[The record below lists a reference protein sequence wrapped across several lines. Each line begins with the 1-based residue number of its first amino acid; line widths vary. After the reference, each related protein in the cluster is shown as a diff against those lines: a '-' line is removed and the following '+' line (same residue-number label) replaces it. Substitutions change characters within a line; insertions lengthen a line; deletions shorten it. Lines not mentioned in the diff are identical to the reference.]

1 MPAKQLS
8 SSAKPRMPRIE
19 DEQQQRPKTSDATT
33 IYKRPPLSDSDFF
46 PEWSKK
52 RLPDTVVVPT
62 GGRDKARAETV
73 AEVVLTE
80 GMEVKLQISEKKEE
94 SKHKATKRLMPSA
107 SVPLLGSKRSIAPPQ
122 VGGEEAFFL
131 PSTASL
137 SELAPVPPPFEPEG
151 TQQPIEVSDLGPN
164 EEEEKA
170 ASKIGAMYRG
180 KLTREELEA
189 RKAVKEM
196 PPQPPLQPAI
206 DVTKIRSPTK
216 EAERLLAEGKEEPA
230 PEASAVKV
238 QAAARGRIARRRSKS
253 SDIGEVPTQPQPPP
267 PEEDAADKVARDFL
281 MYGSAALPADL
292 HNAMIRQHYLE
303 FPGRALTVTHPF
315 RQEQGPWSVPS
326 AEQNYEAERQQQ
338 QTSTTTRP
346 QTAAVVADQPRL
358 LRPQTSGAI
367 GQESGRRPVS
377 RSAALGP
384 SASAGTLGVGPLGA
398 TRPPTRQQDPT
409 HNSKIVDDFSSYLIT
424 RPPTRPSQSEV
435 AEPPPHV
442 MQRPIKIARPSA
454 EDENE
459 KIAIPSVTPWTHR
472 GAGSAYEL
480 VTPAIVEPQ
489 PTTKPPPSSPGAA
502 QRANRPGSAT
512 RIEVTAEPLSPPT
525 IVEVQTP
532 LRFSQSEGSIAP
544 PNTELQGAKTEAKSP
559 AAATEEA
566 TEEAAVEGTVE
577 GTEVAIVVPSAQ
589 PATTT
594 PAQQRDVGSAPRA
607 AEIGFMEPT
616 ESQIMEKLHLAV
628 GYWVV
633 HLRTG
638 HTIGFSVA
646 LYGPDGAKSRAME
659 RARLDLLQE
668 QGYTG
673 DGKRLPPAKPGT
685 AKAKLEGGGRVRTPA
700 SVPNQKRVTTAPTGQ
715 RASGSGQLVTQMAAK
730 PMTPAALPLGVS
742 SSLPTLATTVEEP
755 AVTTT
760 TEPSPTVTAAAKP
773 AEAGL
778 VSASQRSSSPPIR
791 GGSPPPQMFQQDD
804 PELQLGSSPAATA
817 GSPQPAPV
825 TEVVGTRV
833 GAASP
838 STALLRATSPQMV
851 VRVPSGG
858 GADMPWDQTSPNAP
872 AAAPCRHHT
881 CCDKARHAG
890 KGAGAGCCDTFSC
903 RRGAIRRQ
911 SRCTRCSDAAGNGG
925 AGYLGGGCLERG
937 TDKA

>member
-1 MPAKQLS
+1 
-8 SSAKPRMPRIE
+8 
-19 DEQQQRPKTSDATT
+19 
-33 IYKRPPLSDSDFF
+33 
-46 PEWSKK
+46 
-52 RLPDTVVVPT
+52 
-62 GGRDKARAETV
+62 
-73 AEVVLTE
+73 
-80 GMEVKLQISEKKEE
+80 
-94 SKHKATKRLMPSA
+94 
-107 SVPLLGSKRSIAPPQ
+107 
-122 VGGEEAFFL
+122 
-131 PSTASL
+131 
-137 SELAPVPPPFEPEG
+137 
-151 TQQPIEVSDLGPN
+151 
-164 EEEEKA
+164 
-170 ASKIGAMYRG
+170 
-180 KLTREELEA
+180 
-189 RKAVKEM
+189 
-196 PPQPPLQPAI
+196 
-206 DVTKIRSPTK
+206 
-216 EAERLLAEGKEEPA
+216 
-230 PEASAVKV
+230 
-238 QAAARGRIARRRSKS
+238 
-253 SDIGEVPTQPQPPP
+253 
-267 PEEDAADKVARDFL
+267 
-281 MYGSAALPADL
+281 
-292 HNAMIRQHYLE
+292 
-303 FPGRALTVTHPF
+303 
-315 RQEQGPWSVPS
+315 
-326 AEQNYEAERQQQ
+326 
-338 QTSTTTRP
+338 
-346 QTAAVVADQPRL
+346 
-358 LRPQTSGAI
+358 
-367 GQESGRRPVS
+367 
-377 RSAALGP
+377 
-384 SASAGTLGVGPLGA
+384 
-398 TRPPTRQQDPT
+398 
-409 HNSKIVDDFSSYLIT
+409 
-424 RPPTRPSQSEV
+424 
-435 AEPPPHV
+435 

-454 EDENE
+454 EEENE

-566 TEEAAVEGTVE
+566 TVEAAVEGTVE

-628 GYWVV
+628 GDWVV

-673 DGKRLPPAKPGT
+673 DGKRLPQTKPGT

-755 AVTTT
+755 AVATT
-760 TEPSPTVTAAAKP
+760 TEPSPTVTAA
-773 AEAGL
+773 GL
-778 VSASQRSSSPPIR
+778 
-791 GGSPPPQMFQQDD
+791 
-804 PELQLGSSPAATA
+804 
-817 GSPQPAPV
+817 PAPV

-872 AAAPCRHHT
+872 AAAPAVTTPAATKPATPAKAQAPAAATPSAAAAAPSAAKAAAPSAVTAAAPAVAMPPAMEAPATLAEAVLSEEPIKRDRVLSAHEKAAAAQERRRLLEVQKKAEQAELAKKASMREAQMAERLAKKNAGIRMKEALARAAAEKKAEDRQKYNMLET
-881 CCDKARHAG
+881 ARLLQIREEKARADAERKQLDDARKIEEKHRRRSAVEPTIPRVPPAEAPATAATQATYAPARTPAG
-890 KGAGAGCCDTFSC
+890 LLIADV
-903 RRGAIRRQ
+903 
-911 SRCTRCSDAAGNGG
+911 D
-925 AGYLGGGCLERG
+925 
-937 TDKA
+937 

>member
-1 MPAKQLS
+1 
-8 SSAKPRMPRIE
+8 
-19 DEQQQRPKTSDATT
+19 
-33 IYKRPPLSDSDFF
+33 
-46 PEWSKK
+46 
-52 RLPDTVVVPT
+52 
-62 GGRDKARAETV
+62 
-73 AEVVLTE
+73 
-80 GMEVKLQISEKKEE
+80 
-94 SKHKATKRLMPSA
+94 
-107 SVPLLGSKRSIAPPQ
+107 
-122 VGGEEAFFL
+122 
-131 PSTASL
+131 
-137 SELAPVPPPFEPEG
+137 
-151 TQQPIEVSDLGPN
+151 
-164 EEEEKA
+164 
-170 ASKIGAMYRG
+170 
-180 KLTREELEA
+180 
-189 RKAVKEM
+189 
-196 PPQPPLQPAI
+196 
-206 DVTKIRSPTK
+206 
-216 EAERLLAEGKEEPA
+216 
-230 PEASAVKV
+230 
-238 QAAARGRIARRRSKS
+238 
-253 SDIGEVPTQPQPPP
+253 
-267 PEEDAADKVARDFL
+267 
-281 MYGSAALPADL
+281 
-292 HNAMIRQHYLE
+292 
-303 FPGRALTVTHPF
+303 
-315 RQEQGPWSVPS
+315 
-326 AEQNYEAERQQQ
+326 
-338 QTSTTTRP
+338 
-346 QTAAVVADQPRL
+346 
-358 LRPQTSGAI
+358 
-367 GQESGRRPVS
+367 
-377 RSAALGP
+377 
-384 SASAGTLGVGPLGA
+384 
-398 TRPPTRQQDPT
+398 
-409 HNSKIVDDFSSYLIT
+409 
-424 RPPTRPSQSEV
+424 
-435 AEPPPHV
+435 

-454 EDENE
+454 EEENE

-566 TEEAAVEGTVE
+566 TEDAAVEGTVE
-577 GTEVAIVVPSAQ
+577 GTEVAIVVPTAQ

-628 GYWVV
+628 GDWVV

-755 AVTTT
+755 AVATT

-791 GGSPPPQMFQQDD
+791 GGSPPPQTFQQDD

-858 GADMPWDQTSPNAP
+858 GADMPWDQTSPNALAAAPAVTTPAATKPATPAKAQAP
-872 AAAPCRHHT
+872 AAATPSAAAAAPSAAKAAAPSAAKAAAPAVAMPPAMEAPATLAEAVLSEEPIKRDRVLSAHEKAAAAQERRRLLEVQKKAEQAELAKKASMREAQMAERLAKKNAGIRMKEALARAAAEKKAEDRQKYNMLET
-881 CCDKARHAG
+881 ARLLQIREEKARADAERKQLDDARKIEEKH
-890 KGAGAGCCDTFSC
+890 
-903 RRGAIRRQ
+903 RRRSAVEPTIPRVPPAEAPATAVTAPATAQPATPATTTATVPRVW
-911 SRCTRCSDAAGNGG
+911 
-925 AGYLGGGCLERG
+925 
-937 TDKA
+937 